1 VSLIDKCHWRPL
13 GFGLPSVPIRCR
25 VVMCWVLFPHE
36 FGRGSPM
43 TEKTSLVTQDIL
55 DGNGGGG
62 SEKVRN
68 RIALSSPS
76 AATIALP

>member
-1 VSLIDKCHWRPL
+1 
-13 GFGLPSVPIRCR
+13 
-25 VVMCWVLFPHE
+25 
-36 FGRGSPM
+36 M

-62 SEKVRN
+62 SAKARY
-68 RIALSSPS
+68 RIAQTRSPS